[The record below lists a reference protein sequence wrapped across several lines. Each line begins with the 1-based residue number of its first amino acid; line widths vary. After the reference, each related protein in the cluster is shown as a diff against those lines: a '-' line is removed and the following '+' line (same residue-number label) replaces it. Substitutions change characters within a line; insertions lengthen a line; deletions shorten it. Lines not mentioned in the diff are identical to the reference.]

1 MPITRWEP
9 FQEIERWEPSLWE
22 PLHSLQQMQ
31 QRMNRMMG
39 RLMPSSNGE
48 LSAFGYMPSAEIS
61 ETPENIHLKLEI
73 PGMEAKDLNV
83 EVTEDS
89 VSISG
94 ERKSETKTEE
104 KGMVR
109 SEFHYGKFERIIP
122 LPTHVQNDKVQ
133 AEYKNGVLTLTL
145 PKLEGEKRKAVK
157 INVG

>member
-39 RLMPSSNGE
+39 RLIPSSNGE
-48 LSAFGYMPSAEIS
+48 LSALGYMPSAEIS
-61 ETPENIHLKLEI
+61 ETPEDIRLKLEI

-94 ERKSETKTEE
+94 ERRSETKAEE

-122 LPTHVQNDKVQ
+122 LPTNVQNDKVE

-157 INVG
+157 INLQ